1 MYFFNQV
8 CHWCT
13 LKSNVMNSK
22 SVSDAT
28 LVSQYIQGDET
39 SLSMLIK
46 RHQQRLYSFIYS
58 KVYDRDVTEDVFQDT
73 FIKVIRT
80 LKRGNYNE
88 EGKFLPWVMRIAH
101 NLVIDYFR
109 KNNRMPKFNNSGD
122 FDIFSVLSDNSLNAE
137 GELVQS
143 QIVHDIR
150 AMVEKLPEEQKSVLV
165 MRMYNDMSFKEISE
179 NTGVSI
185 NTALGRMRYAL
196 INLRKLIEKHNIVL
210 TN

>member
-1 MYFFNQV
+1 
-8 CHWCT
+8 
-13 LKSNVMNSK
+13 MNSN
-22 SVSDAT
+22 SISDAI
-28 LVSQYIQGDET
+28 LVSYYIKGNEQC
-39 SLSMLIK
+39 LSVLIK
-46 RHQQRLYSFIYS
+46 RHQQRLYGFIYS
-58 KVYDRDVTEDVFQDT
+58 KVQDRDVTEDVFQDT
-73 FIKVIRT
+73 FIKVIHT
-80 LKRGNYNE
+80 LKLGKYNE

-109 KNNRMPKFNNSGD
+109 NNNRMPKFNNSGD
-122 FDIFSVLSDNSLNAE
+122 FDIFSVLSDGALNAE
-137 GELVQS
+137 GELVHS

-150 AMVEKLPEEQKSVLV
+150 ALVEELPEDQKTVLI

-196 INLRKLIEKHNIVL
+196 INLRKLIETHNIVL

>member
-1 MYFFNQV
+1 
-8 CHWCT
+8 
-13 LKSNVMNSK
+13 MNSK
-22 SVSDAT
+22 SISDAT
-28 LVSQYIQGDET
+28 LVSQYIQGDEP
-39 SLSMLIK
+39 SLSVLIK

-88 EGKFLPWVMRIAH
+88 EGKFLPWVIRIAH
-101 NLVIDYFR
+101 NLVIDHFR
-109 KNNRMPKFNNSGD
+109 KNKRMPKFNNSGD
-122 FDIFSVLSDNSLNAE
+122 FDIFSVLSDSSLNAE

-143 QIVHDIR
+143 KIVQDVR
-150 AMVEKLPEEQKSVLV
+150 AMVEKLPEDQKSVLV